1 MVPSVGPLGAG
12 PVQPTLLSEPRG
24 SAATAHAQH
33 EHACTTVTSMPV
45 HWSWEMETRLI
56 ELVRSSPALW
66 NVNSPLFTKKSLKKK
81 LYSRIATDLKVA
93 FPNRDGLTS
102 DAVMTKFNILRSSFK
117 RELAKIKAIKSSSG
131 TNHIPKWKTFDSLRF
146 LTDTVSPEPSL
157 TDTVPPEPS
166 LTDTVP
172 PEPSLTDTVPPEP
185 SLPNLGNNT
194 LSESQLSN
202 GTMLVHVDAFM
213 SDDDINYQ
221 SDSEPSPP
229 SVHTS
234 TPPPSVPTST
244 PPPSVPTPTPPPS
257 KPTPTPPPSQTT
269 PMPPPSQHTQGTRP
283 KTNKSIKRVACDK
296 TCNSKRTA
304 SEEALALLKSSFAE
318 PIKEDLPYAAG
329 IIARNWIASYP
340 EEMHLQLLAKL
351 TTFMAE
357 ADRKARAGNEMN
369 H

>member
-1 MVPSVGPLGAG
+1 MVPHTGPPEEVCFQRSVGPLGAG

-102 DAVMTKFNILRSSFK
+102 
-117 RELAKIKAIKSSSG
+117 
-131 TNHIPKWKTFDSLRF
+131 
-146 LTDTVSPEPSL
+146 DTVSPEPSL